1 MTTGKS
7 LDENQHAGN
16 PLSQLDKG
24 EVVPITKLRQGGLC
38 NATEVVEV
46 CNDVPLAVQNSC
58 FFGYLDILG
67 FKDIVKQNSF
77 DQLKGIVRDF
87 TVKCAESIDQSR
99 SIGTEKVKMGSNIH
113 ARIVSDSIYLWTEND
128 DRLKQFDDLLHIVN
142 AMLASGFQQ
151 DIPLRG
157 VVTFG
162 ELFIGDI
169 KIPED
174 IPLDFSF
181 DNGSVYGKA
190 LVEAYELE
198 SQMDWSGAILTPKA
212 WAKVEGEFERWQEFG
227 ENVIMR
233 SGNIK
238 SPTDLFN
245 HFPHLLWYEVP
256 FKNGKKKAI
265 AFNWNYKPSLELS
278 SEIIHNAFA
287 KRCGVVDNAV
297 STKLDETIRFYEY
310 TQRVAELCDF
320 GLKKGLPVP
329 DSDYVLS
336 TLGKA

>member
-7 LDENQHAGN
+7 LDENRHAGN

-24 EVVPITKLRQGGLC
+24 EVVPITKLKQGGGC

-46 CNDVPLAVQNSC
+46 CNDVRSAVQNSC

-67 FKDIVKQNSF
+67 FKDIVKQTSF
-77 DQLKGIVRDF
+77 DQLKGIVKDF

-99 SIGTEKVKMGSNIH
+99 CIGAAKIGSAIH
-113 ARIVSDSIYLWTEND
+113 AQIVSDSIYLWTVND
-128 DRLKQFDDLLHIVN
+128 DRLKQFDDLLRIVN
-142 AMLASGFQQ
+142 AMLATGFQQ

-162 ELFIGDI
+162 ELFIGDV

-212 WAKVEGEFERWQEFG
+212 WAKVEDEFERWQEFG

-238 SPTDLFN
+238 SSADLFN
-245 HFPHLLWYEVP
+245 HFPYLLWYDVP
-256 FKNGKKKAI
+256 FKDGNRRNAI
-265 AFNWNYKPSLELS
+265 AFNWNYKPCPDLS
-278 SEIIHNAFA
+278 EEKIRNAFTG
-287 KRCGVVDNAV
+287 RGGVIDDTVRV
-297 STKLDETIRFYEY
+297 KLNETIRFFEK
-310 TQRVAELCDF
+310 TRRVAELCGF
-320 GLKKGLPVP
+320 GLMKELPVP
-329 DSDYVLS
+329 DSNYVLA
-336 TLGKA
+336 TLGNV